1 MIRIIIVLLLI
12 VFSTAPVAFSQK
24 ALTGFGGL
32 EWGDS
37 TSKFKE
43 LEPSAKIL
51 EGRKDFQSA
60 TGSVKNAKIG
70 IERST
75 APTYFFYKNR
85 YYLFSI
91 GFGDED
97 NFAILEDALTSKYG
111 PPKSEIPLILQG
123 KTKEQIG
130 VRLYWEIDK
139 KVSITL
145 RWNQLKNAGELVYGY
160 IPILEEITK
169 AQRESIKNNL

>member
-1 MIRIIIVLLLI
+1 
-12 VFSTAPVAFSQK
+12 
-24 ALTGFGGL
+24 
-32 EWGDS
+32 
-37 TSKFKE
+37 
-43 LEPSAKIL
+43 L

-60 TGSVKNAKIG
+60 SGSVKNAKIG
-70 IERST
+70 IERTT
-75 APTYFFYKNR
+75 APTYFFYKDR

-130 VRLYWEIDK
+130 VRFYWEIDK

-160 IPILEEITK
+160 MPILEEITK
-169 AQRESIKNNL
+169 SQRESIKDNL